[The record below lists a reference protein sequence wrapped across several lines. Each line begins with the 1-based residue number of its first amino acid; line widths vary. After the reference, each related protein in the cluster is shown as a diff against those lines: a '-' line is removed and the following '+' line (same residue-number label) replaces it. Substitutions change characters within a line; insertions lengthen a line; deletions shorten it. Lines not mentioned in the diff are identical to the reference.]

1 MRPLAFGG
9 LAGIV
14 AEALVG
20 LIYSIVIIAISKTEW
35 RFLKNIFVVSHMYVA
50 KGKCIVFAILSS
62 LACYRVITNG
72 SIVSIVV
79 FSFSFMTMMATLLI
93 NISSKISPMKIT
105 SDGLMSLYLL
115 AALITFGYVVLMG
128 EVWVRIVMA
137 TYLLI
142 VATYY
147 LYKMDAWGEIFGSF
161 EETYEYLYPV
171 IPFVAV
177 LVTILI

>member
-1 MRPLAFGG
+1 MMALALGG

-62 LACYRVITNG
+62 LECYQVITNG

-142 VATYY
+142 LATYY